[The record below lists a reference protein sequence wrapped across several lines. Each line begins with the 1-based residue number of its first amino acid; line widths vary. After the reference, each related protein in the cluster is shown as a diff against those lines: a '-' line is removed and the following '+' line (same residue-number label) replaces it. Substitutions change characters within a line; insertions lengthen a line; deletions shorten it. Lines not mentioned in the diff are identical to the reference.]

1 MSADLMFRM
10 TTTGDR
16 EGGASETR
24 ANGRAKLSV
33 RASRAFGVLSA
44 KAVGRAAVMAAAL
57 VLAGCQADE
66 VATVSPYK
74 TVYGGPQ
81 KSRAPVSPI
90 LVARMQTL
98 DMDKNSPIMVRLF
111 KKESKLEV
119 WKQTRN
125 GRYALLETFDICKW
139 SGNLGPKVKEG
150 DRQAP
155 EGFYMI
161 TQGLMNPNSNYYLAF
176 NTGFPN
182 AYDRSLGR
190 YGTNL
195 MVHGAC
201 SSRGCYAMTDPQI
214 EQIYAL
220 ARDAFA
226 GGQKAFQFQ
235 AYPFKMTPENIAEHY
250 DDPNMPFWKMLKE
263 GYDHFEVTR
272 QVPKVDVCGRKYVF
286 DSTPVKSGAAL
297 VPTRDCPELTMPQ
310 TLQLAVASKSKQDD
324 VKVAALLPKVRREK
338 QREED
343 AARFLMIAS
352 ANPNPNQ
359 STIVRPGLPQPI
371 AKRPAAASVM
381 IASAAPSSATPSSAA
396 PASTAPAAATAAPL
410 PAEAA
415 VASATTVATGSARPA
430 VAEAAIAATPAA
442 TTAATPG
449 QVQVASADTESS
461 GLLPPEKPGTAQAD
475 QAGDTRTAKAG
486 ILESGGTMIRGWF
499 DGLFGKPKT
508 PAGEGAP
515 VLAGAAEADPAASA
529 VAQATPAQGA
539 PVQVLPVHP
548 AGVATA
554 SAQPAAPV
562 QVASLEASGAS
573 AAGLP
578 ANLSM
583 EVLPVP
589 RPALSGGAASAAP
602 AVVPAVPA
610 AAAAPAVASPALAAP
625 VAAPAKPVAVIPTPA
640 TAAATDA
647 MAAAPLRTSV
657 PATTPAATPVVA
669 TQPTASQPAAAAKPV
684 APKPVA
690 AKPVA
695 AKPVAA
701 KPAAPVASAEPAAP
715 AAPAATAAP
724 AASKPLVL
732 DSANPPAKKSVFAKA
747 FDMFGE

>member
-24 ANGRAKLSV
+24 ANGGAKLSA
-33 RASRAFGVLSA
+33 RASRAFRGLSA
-44 KAVGRAAVMAAAL
+44 KAVGRAAVIAAAL

-161 TQGLMNPNSNYYLAF
+161 TQGLMNPNSSYYLAF

-324 VKVAALLPKVRREK
+324 VKVAALLPKVRRDK

-359 STIVRPGLPQPI
+359 STIVRPGLPQPTG
-371 AKRPAAASVM
+371 KRSAAAATM
-381 IASAAPSSATPSSAA
+381 LASAAPSSAAPSLVTPSSAA
-396 PASTAPAAATAAPL
+396 PAASAPSATAAPL
-410 PAEAA
+410 PAEVA
-415 VASATTVATGSARPA
+415 VASASTVAAGSPRPA
-430 VAEAAIAATPAA
+430 VAEAAIATAP
-442 TTAATPG
+442 AATPG
-449 QVQVASADTESS
+449 QVEVASADTDSS
-461 GLLPPEKPGTAQAD
+461 GLLPPQKPGAAQAD
-475 QAGDTRTAKAG
+475 QAGDARAAKEG

-499 DGLFGKPKT
+499 DGLFGHPKT
-508 PAGEGAP
+508 PAGESAPAP
-515 VLAGAAEADPAASA
+515 VLAEAAPGAATAG
-529 VAQATPAQGA
+529 QAA
-539 PVQVLPVHP
+539 PVQGTPVQVMPVHP
-548 AGVATA
+548 AASA

-562 QVASLEASGAS
+562 QVASLEASGGGAAS
-573 AAGLP
+573 LP

-589 RPALSGGAASAAP
+589 RPPLSGAAASTAP

-610 AAAAPAVASPALAAP
+610 TAAAPAVTSPAIAAP
-625 VAAPAKPVAVIPTPA
+625 AAASAKPVSAKPVAVIPTPA

-647 MAAAPLRTSV
+647 MAAAPLRASV
-657 PATTPAATPVVA
+657 PATTPSA
-669 TQPTASQPAAAAKPV
+669 TQAAPVPVTAKPV
-684 APKPVA
+684 T

-695 AKPVAA
+695 AKPVVA
-701 KPAAPVASAEPAAP
+701 KPAAPVANAEAAAP
-715 AAPAATAAP
+715 ATASASAAP

>member
-24 ANGRAKLSV
+24 ANGRAKLSL

-44 KAVGRAAVMAAAL
+44 RAFGRAAVMAAAL

-161 TQGLMNPNSNYYLAF
+161 TQGLMNPNSSYYLAF

-324 VKVAALLPKVRREK
+324 VKVAALLPKVKREK

-381 IASAAPSSATPSSAA
+381 IASAAPSAA
-396 PASTAPAAATAAPL
+396 PASTAPSAATAAPL

-415 VASATTVATGSARPA
+415 VASATTAATGSARPA
-430 VAEAAIAATPAA
+430 VAEAAIAAAP
-442 TTAATPG
+442 AATPG

-461 GLLPPEKPGTAQAD
+461 GLLPPEKPGAAQAD
-475 QAGDTRTAKAG
+475 QAGEARTANAG

-515 VLAGAAEADPAASA
+515 ATVLAGAAEADPAASA
-529 VAQATPAQGA
+529 AAQATPAQGA

-573 AAGLP
+573 AASLP

-647 MAAAPLRTSV
+647 MAAAPLRASV
-657 PATTPAATPVVA
+657 PATTPAAGHASPAAAAPVV
-669 TQPTASQPAAAAKPV
+669 ASQPAVAAKPV
-684 APKPVA
+684 V

-701 KPAAPVASAEPAAP
+701 KPAAPVASAEPAAS
-715 AAPAATAAP
+715 AAPAANAAP